1 MKNFYVTHVCSE
13 KQYQSLM
20 GSLIKKELKAHPAK
34 SIYCNKHHLHNTVP
48 FEACNLQTVQV
59 LWCLADLKNY
69 EIRSGQSQ
77 APKLLIITWLSTQL
91 QEN

>member
-1 MKNFYVTHVCSE
+1 M
-13 KQYQSLM
+13 
-20 GSLIKKELKAHPAK
+20 
-34 SIYCNKHHLHNTVP
+34 P

-77 APKLLIITWLSTQL
+77 APKLLIITWLFTQL
-91 QEN
+91 QENLQKNPLKPIWPHCSVCVCVYMWSVDLMLI